1 MATSANPASRNRNA
15 RYGQELLD
23 VVVLAAEKLRPGG
36 TMVVT
41 AGPGERDPSYQR
53 PVHPA
58 YLAFLFREAGFAD
71 VAVEDGTVIATR

>member
-15 RYGQELLD
+15 RYAQELLD

-41 AGPGERDPSYQR
+41 AGPGERDPLSAAGA
-53 PVHPA
+53 PGW
-58 YLAFLFREAGFAD
+58 LAPTIRG
-71 VAVEDGTVIATR
+71 